1 MQQQSASGR
10 ARRIVLGCA
19 AGITVALGLGVR
31 LLGEG
36 TWIGP
41 VGDALYAVL
50 IYCLVGVLMPRSAK
64 VRIAVAAF
72 VVCGLIEVSHLT
84 GLPAQW
90 AQHWPAVRW
99 ILGSA
104 FGWIDLVAYAT
115 GATGAA
121 VIDRTGS
128 QLVSVAGVSR

>member
-1 MQQQSASGR
+1 MQHQSASGR

-50 IYCLVGVLMPRSAK
+50 IYCLVGVLMPRTTK

-84 GLPAQW
+84 SSEEHTSELQSRG
-90 AQHWPAVRW
+90 H
-99 ILGSA
+99 
-104 FGWIDLVAYAT
+104 
-115 GATGAA
+115 
-121 VIDRTGS
+121 
-128 QLVSVAGVSR
+128 LVSRLPLELKN